1 MEGSINKLVMG
12 IVFVIVGF
20 VVVFYIVGAL
30 APTITTA
37 SGNISGSGLPLAG
50 LFSSSGVLL
59 IILMVAI
66 FIALLL
72 LAFKLFKDKA

>member
-1 MEGSINKLVMG
+1 MDGKIKSLVIG

-20 VVVFYIVGAL
+20 VVIFYIVGAL
-30 APTITTA
+30 APTLTVA
-37 SGNISGSGLPLAG
+37 SANISGSGLPLAS

-66 FIALLL
+66 FIALLI
-72 LAFKLFKDKA
+72 LAFKLFTGKK